1 MIYYETDRLILRNYK
16 SGDVNHYFEYMRL
29 ESTARYED
37 FEPFLLEECEKVV
50 AERLSDD
57 TFWVVELKEQRK
69 VIGDLCYRE
78 GDYETYEIAY
88 DFNEN
93 YWKKGYAS
101 EACRVFIR
109 HIFKTENGRRLYAVC
124 NEDNVNSWRLLE
136 RLGFRREAHYIEDV
150 SLKKD
155 LNGEPIYV
163 NSYFYAL
170 LKKEW
175 ECAV

>member
-1 MIYYETDRLILRNYK
+1 
-16 SGDVNHYFEYMRL
+16 MRL

-101 EACRVFIR
+101 EACSMFIDERSENRGRACAYMIERVR
-109 HIFKTENGRRLYAVC
+109 KRKV
-124 NEDNVNSWRLLE
+124 
-136 RLGFRREAHYIEDV
+136 
-150 SLKKD
+150 
-155 LNGEPIYV
+155 
-163 NSYFYAL
+163 
-170 LKKEW
+170 
-175 ECAV
+175 